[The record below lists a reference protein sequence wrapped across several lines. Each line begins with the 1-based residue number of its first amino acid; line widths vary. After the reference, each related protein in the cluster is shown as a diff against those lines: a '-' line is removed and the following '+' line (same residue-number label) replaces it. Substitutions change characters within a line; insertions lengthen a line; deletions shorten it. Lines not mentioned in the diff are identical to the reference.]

1 MKLKNKVLLTL
12 AIFIFGSLTLD
23 ALYADLAENF
33 VSSALI
39 IQGVVGYL
47 TVCNAIT
54 YIILIFPGRWRKEPN
69 I

>member
-23 ALYADLAENF
+23 VLYADLAGNL

-39 IQGVVGYL
+39 IQGL
-47 TVCNAIT
+47 
-54 YIILIFPGRWRKEPN
+54 
-69 I
+69 